1 MKKRKTMSIEEASE
15 WLAKT
20 CPNIYKLCT
29 EPEPIKWEGKMFLG
43 PRTERVEKV
52 VFSHI
57 PDPSKF
63 DGGGFM
69 AFRKHRN
76 SFEPLKTPHKRT
88 HRKGSKIRSIA
99 TFRKWCMNGNPIYY
113 NHKFM
118 HYGFATSMPFRGV
131 CDALSQGRIWKAVRI

>member
-1 MKKRKTMSIEEASE
+1 MKKKTCSIEEATE

-20 CPNIYKLCT
+20 CPNTFKLCT
-29 EPEPIKWEGKMFLG
+29 TKDTL
-43 PRTERVEKV
+43 
-52 VFSHI
+52 
-57 PDPSKF
+57 
-63 DGGGFM
+63 FM

-99 TFRKWCMNGNPIYY
+99 TFRKWCMNGGPIYY

-118 HYGFATSMPFRGV
+118 HYGFAVSIPFRGV
-131 CDALSQGRIWKAVRI
+131 CDALSQGRIWKAVKINA